1 MAVLEEAQSS
11 VPTVTGKPVTRSVRA
26 GPAPRPPRVVIYT
39 LVMRELESPS
49 TLGDGGRRAAVPG
62 CPCVSPHPPR
72 QPAVPSPG
80 EALGTSGELASTET
94 DVGVKRSE
102 LNLSVPAFPQFG
114 TTPPHLGDPAR
125 TALGSRWATQLTPTP
140 GKDGHPGSVLPAL
153 RLVRYCRSVDESRA
167 TLGTCGRGGP

>member
-1 MAVLEEAQSS
+1 MAVLEEDRSS
-11 VPTVTGKPVTRSVRA
+11 VPTVTGKPVTRSVMA
-26 GPAPRPPRVVIYT
+26 GPAPRPPWGGRLHPAV
-39 LVMRELESPS
+39 LELESPS

-80 EALGTSGELASTET
+80 EALGTSGELASSEI

-102 LNLSVPAFPQFG
+102 LNLSVPAFPQFS
-114 TTPPHLGDPAR
+114 TTPPHLGDPAS
-125 TALGSRWATQLTPTP
+125 TALGSRWATELTPTL
-140 GKDGHPGSVLPAL
+140 GRDRHPGSVLPAL